1 MKASSSLSSI
11 FDRLK
16 HCNPV
21 HAACFPQSASSSRKS
36 SGVGGGGIM
45 SGSVGGFGSGTLLR
59 KAEPPQHVDMKVIEA
74 GSPQA
79 KQVGSPSL
87 LRDLHK
93 SNLNERSIRFETEEK
108 AETIR
113 RNIKNCSEGIPG
125 IPMINKNLNRK
136 GSRSLEGS
144 VYGGTRTKNKKSEK
158 LFGGS
163 SPSPSTMSAAKK
175 KKGASSD
182 DVVGIGFYDDEGF
195 IRSAFR
201 LTSFVFQKICTSNI
215 YSWHVL
221 CWIIVVCVSASLS
234 STTSS

>member
-1 MKASSSLSSI
+1 
-11 FDRLK
+11 
-16 HCNPV
+16 
-21 HAACFPQSASSSRKS
+21 
-36 SGVGGGGIM
+36 M

-93 SNLNERSIRFETEEK
+93 NNHNNRSIRFETEEK
-108 AETIR
+108 AESIQ
-113 RNIKNCSEGIPG
+113 RNIKNCSEGIPE
-125 IPMINKNLNRK
+125 IPMINKNLNRR

-144 VYGGTRTKNKKSEK
+144 VYGGTRTTNKTSEK
-158 LFGGS
+158 IFGGLS
-163 SPSPSTMSAAKK
+163 SPSASTMSASRK

-201 LTSFVFQKICTSNI
+201 LTSFVFQKNTYIFLAC
-215 YSWHVL
+215 VGL
-221 CWIIVVCVSASLS
+221 LLFVCLLFLIVSIS
-234 STTSS
+234 SSSS

>member
-16 HCNPV
+16 HCSPV
-21 HAACFPQSASSSRKS
+21 HAPCFPQSASSSRKS
-36 SGVGGGGIM
+36 SGAGGSEGIM
-45 SGSVGGFGSGTLLR
+45 SGAFSGFGSGTLLR

-93 SNLNERSIRFETEEK
+93 SSHKNRSIRFETEEQ
-108 AETIR
+108 AESIR
-113 RNIKNCSEGIPG
+113 RNIKNCSEGIPR
-125 IPMINKNLNRK
+125 IPMIKKNLNRR

-144 VYGGTRTKNKKSEK
+144 VIGGTRTKSKRSQNVGI
-158 LFGGS
+158 LGGLSSSS
-163 SPSPSTMSAAKK
+163 SPMSLSRN

-201 LTSFVFQKICTSNI
+201 LTSFVFQKNI
-215 YSWHVL
+215 YTYIH
-221 CWIIVVCVSASLS
+221 
-234 STTSS
+234 T

>member
-11 FDRLK
+11 FDRFK

-59 KAEPPQHVDMKVIEA
+59 KVEPPQHVDMKVIEA

-87 LRDLHK
+87 LRDLQKNNH
-93 SNLNERSIRFETEEK
+93 NNRSIRFETEEQ
-108 AETIR
+108 AESIR

-125 IPMINKNLNRK
+125 VPMINKNLNRR

-144 VYGGTRTKNKKSEK
+144 VYGGTRTKNKRSEK
-158 LFGGS
+158 IFGGS
-163 SPSPSTMSAAKK
+163 SSPSTMSASRK

-182 DVVGIGFYDDEGF
+182 DVIGIGFYGDEGF

-201 LTSFVFQKICTSNI
+201 LTSFDFQKKYI
-215 YSWHVL
+215 WHMLDYCCL
-221 CWIIVVCVSASLS
+221 CVFFFLS
-234 STTSS
+234 STSSS